1 MLEVGKSLRK
11 TGSHIRG
18 TLIAGLLVIMP
29 LAVTFLILKF
39 VFDFFDPLLKD
50 LIEQFAPR
58 YTPGMGIIA
67 LLIVIYLAGLVTRHV
82 LGRRIIQL
90 GHNIVDR
97 VPVVSGVYRAA
108 RQATDVFS
116 AVSARS
122 NGRYSMV
129 VLVEFPGNGLQ
140 SIGLVTGSMKDR
152 DGNNLLAVYMP
163 TSPFPTSG
171 FLVIIPED
179 RVTPT
184 DMPVD
189 DAIKLIVSAGVVA
202 PDQVIT
208 HAKPFHGV
216 AYPPPWGVT
225 VQPVEPSVQDQRPD
239 NRASNQ

>member
-1 MLEVGKSLRK
+1 MLGLGQSLRK

-29 LAVTFLILKF
+29 VAVTFLILKV

-50 LIEQFAPR
+50 LIEPYSPQ
-58 YTPGMGIIA
+58 YTPGMGILA

-82 LGRRIIQL
+82 LGRRIIGF
-90 GHNIVDR
+90 GHNIVNR

-116 AVSARS
+116 AVSAKS
-122 NGRYSMV
+122 NGRYSSV

-171 FLVIIPED
+171 FLVILPED

-202 PDQVIT
+202 PDHIIT
-208 HAKPFHGV
+208 HAKPFYEVVH
-216 AYPPPWGVT
+216 PPPWGPP
-225 VQPVEPSVQDQRPD
+225 VQPGGPSAQD
-239 NRASNQ
+239 